1 MKQAKR
7 DEVKKARWREIC
19 TAHYCLS
26 KKGGRNKH
34 ESTHTFSYKS
44 KKSARINHIFFFNC
58 YIWRERK
65 QGGVGTGE
73 KANSPEYTLR
83 YR

>member
-1 MKQAKR
+1 M
-7 DEVKKARWREIC
+7 KKARWREIC

-44 KKSARINHIFFFNC
+44 KKSARINHIFFSIAT
-58 YIWRERK
+58 YGERGNRVEWGLGKK
-65 QGGVGTGE
+65 QTALNIPYVIDE
-73 KANSPEYTLR
+73 AWKP
-83 YR
+83 